1 MQKLTVGSTDWG
13 VPLNSYRAA
22 VTGRASIPAC
32 LKHVT
37 GVSALGGQE
46 APLTHLLL
54 IYEQYLASRFS
65 KGKSPFLNRSASNGN
80 ILSRTSV
87 LPLYNAVR

>member
-13 VPLNSYRAA
+13 LPLNSYRAA

-32 LKHVT
+32 LKHGA

-46 APLTHLLL
+46 APPTHLLL
-54 IYEQYLASRFS
+54 RVVLKISLDRFS
-65 KGKSPFLNRSASNGN
+65 VCFRGHLHFAPKRDLKMAR
-80 ILSRTSV
+80 R
-87 LPLYNAVR
+87 